1 MVWTSF
7 SLEFGSIG
15 FCQDDDDVATQVLW
29 VLPPHRDSCAKIL
42 LNDVIKSVWFLC
54 AYSGLLWFLHA
65 ATIYSPWQAL
75 YNDIRDPA
83 NNNKEK
89 IMTLD
94 EFLAFAK
101 NASGVGIY
109 INIQVI
115 HLEFSLQ

>member
-1 MVWTSF
+1 M
-7 SLEFGSIG
+7 
-15 FCQDDDDVATQVLW
+15 QN
-29 VLPPHRDSCAKIL
+29 SC
-42 LNDVIKSVWFLC
+42 LNDVIECVRFLC
-54 AYSGLLWFLHA
+54 VYSGFLWFFYA
-65 ATIYSPWQAL
+65 ATIYSPLQKA
-75 YNDIRDPA
+75 YNDTRDPA
-83 NNNKEK
+83 NNDKEK